1 MINTEFRFHP
11 IGQGGFYTGKIYKN
25 IGSRDE
31 FNFIYDCGSLS
42 DRPYLKKEI
51 NFFKNILNKS
61 KLDTLN
67 KSKLDMLVLSH
78 LDDDHVNGLKDLLT
92 GIKCNQIY
100 LPYLTPIQRLIV
112 AIRHDTKDPY
122 LLNDFL
128 VFLKSPHRYL
138 LSIEGAEIGEIAYVL
153 GNQEGEYLNR
163 NTPSEGPIS
172 LDDNEFNL
180 ENNWDN
186 IPESELSSDLLE
198 IINTGNK
205 SKIIFK
211 KGNNA
216 LILNSIW
223 EFYFYN
229 EPADSN
235 IIEQYINEVKAL
247 CGLKVTDI
255 LSQSDLEGIL
265 GDIEKL
271 KDLRKK
277 FRAIFK
283 KLNETGLVL
292 LHKPIGYKK
301 AIFEKN
307 CFSRHPR
314 SFYMHRFNRYKRGI
328 SSESYENNTTNAN
341 YVWGNTLLTGDIGLI
356 QIGNS
361 DYIKKHLSENLI
373 FQVPHHGSKTDWKKQ
388 YLNKCGLNRN
398 NSTSAIIQFGYGNKY
413 GHPRPNVIVDLIN
426 KSFDLHFCNQFEFF
440 SYHFNLQFK

>member
-11 IGQGGFYTGKIYKN
+11 IGQGGFYTGKINKN
-25 IGSRDE
+25 IGYRDE

-42 DRPYLKKEI
+42 DRSYLENEI
-51 NFFKNILNKS
+51 NFFKKILF
-61 KLDTLN
+61 

-78 LDDDHVNGLKDLLT
+78 LDDDHVNGVKDLLK
-92 GIKCNQIY
+92 GIKCNHIY
-100 LPYLTPIQRLIV
+100 LPYLTPIQRLFV
-112 AIRHDTKDPY
+112 AIRHNPKDTY
-122 LLNDFL
+122 LFNEFL
-128 VFLKSPHRYL
+128 EFLKSPHRYL

-180 ENNWDN
+180 ENTWNN
-186 IPESELSSDLLE
+186 IPVNELSSDLLE
-198 IINTGNK
+198 IINSNR
-205 SKIIFK
+205 SKIVFK
-211 KGNNA
+211 KGNNG

-229 EPADSN
+229 ELADDN
-235 IIEQYINEVKAL
+235 KIKQYINEVKVL
-247 CGLKVTDI
+247 CGLNATNN
-255 LSQSDLEGIL
+255 LSQSVLERIL
-265 GDIEKL
+265 SDTEKL

-292 LHKPIGYKK
+292 LHKPISYKK

-440 SYHFNLQFK
+440 SYHIDLQF